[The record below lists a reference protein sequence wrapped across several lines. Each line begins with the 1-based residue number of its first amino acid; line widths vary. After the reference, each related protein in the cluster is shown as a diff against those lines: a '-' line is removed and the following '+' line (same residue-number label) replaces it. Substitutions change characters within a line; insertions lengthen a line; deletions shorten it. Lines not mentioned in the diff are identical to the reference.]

1 MSDPYAATPAQVRAL
16 WDLVEEV
23 KTAFGF
29 MTGFFKRGSHRKEAL
44 ASIKRVG
51 DALNR
56 LDALR
61 EVDRE

>member
-16 WDLVEEV
+16 WIVADEA
-23 KTAFGF
+23 KAAFGF

-44 ASIKRVG
+44 ASIKRIG
-51 DALNR
+51 DALDR